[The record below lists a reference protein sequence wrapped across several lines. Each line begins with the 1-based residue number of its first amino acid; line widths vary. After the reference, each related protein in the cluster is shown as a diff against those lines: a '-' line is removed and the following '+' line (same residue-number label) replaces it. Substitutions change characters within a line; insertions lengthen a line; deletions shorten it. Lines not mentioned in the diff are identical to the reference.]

1 MSEAVTRKKER
12 GCFQCSRRRV
22 VCDRTEPSCL
32 KCAKKGIEC
41 SGLSRIRFAE
51 GVARRGRLKNC
62 RIPKTEGD
70 DGCQELPNV
79 TRFQAALV
87 WLGEDRATKRKC
99 DVNGSTDTKDPTK
112 PIFDARQEP
121 ANDRN
126 PKVFSLELT
135 RTDKEGNTRV
145 EDICRSDDSLV
156 TANSRHYN
164 VVPWIAPVAPTL
176 RMLFSY
182 CMLMVILDQVSGIV
196 H

>member
-1 MSEAVTRKKER
+1 MSEAVTGKKER

-32 KCAKKGIEC
+32 KCAKKGIGC

-51 GVARRGRLKNC
+51 GVARRGRLKGC
-62 RIPKTEGD
+62 RIPKTKGD
-70 DGCQELPNV
+70 GGCQELPTI

-99 DVNGSTDTKDPTK
+99 DVNAGTDTKDPTK
-112 PIFDARQEP
+112 PTSDARQEP
-121 ANDRN
+121 ANDENLR
-126 PKVFSLELT
+126 VSSLELN

-156 TANSRHYN
+156 TAYSRHCN
-164 VVPWIAPVAPTL
+164 VVPWIAPVTPTL

-182 CMLMVILDQVSGIV
+182 CMLMVILDQVSDIA

>member
-1 MSEAVTRKKER
+1 MSEAVIRKKER

-70 DGCQELPNV
+70 GGCQELP
-79 TRFQAALV
+79 TTIRFQAALV
-87 WLGEDRATKRKC
+87 WLCEDRATKRKC
-99 DVNGSTDTKDPTK
+99 DLNGSTDTKDPTK
-112 PIFDARQEP
+112 PTSDARQEP

-135 RTDKEGNTRV
+135 RTDKEGNAPV

-156 TANSRHYN
+156 TAYSRHCH
-164 VVPWIAPVAPTL
+164 VAPWIAPVAPTL

-182 CMLMVILDQVSGIV
+182 CMLMVILDQVSDIA

>member
-32 KCAKKGIEC
+32 KCAKKGIGC

-51 GVARRGRLKNC
+51 GVARRGRLKGC
-62 RIPKTEGD
+62 RIPKTKGD
-70 DGCQELPNV
+70 GGCQELPTI

-112 PIFDARQEP
+112 PTSHAQQEP
-121 ANDRN
+121 ANDGYPRV
-126 PKVFSLELT
+126 PSLELT
-135 RTDKEGNTRV
+135 TTDKEGNTRV
-145 EDICRSDDSLV
+145 EDICRRDDSLV

-164 VVPWIAPVAPTL
+164 VVPWIAPVVPTL

-182 CMLMVILDQVSGIV
+182 CMLMVILDQVSDIA